1 MRLYGD
7 AMSVQ
12 KKKFSAVFSYCKL
25 AAALIMMAVMA
36 YAFTFYLDGDIGVVI
51 WSFLIIA
58 PLLSILLAF
67 LASKHVKIQLEAP
80 TYVIKG
86 RGFSPTIRLT
96 ADGRLP
102 IPFLRCTMR
111 QNANFTPVDDR
122 TVQCAL
128 IAGQMQEIQYSMTA
142 AYAGCGAFSM
152 DNVTVSD
159 YLGLVNFSVKEL
171 PEAVK
176 IGVIPEIPSLTGAAV
191 MLHAVSDVVMTHD
204 DDEEESS
211 AAFSSVSM
219 PGYIHRDYVPGDNLR
234 RINWKLSA
242 KRNKLMVRMDEAA
255 ATVRPSVILDLQY
268 ADQTTEQLKMRETLM
283 EGALGF
289 LMLLVQ
295 QGIACSLRFA
305 SEGVW
310 KCFVLENED
319 AVRTAAVELAT
330 ADFMHD
336 GCRLDRSAL
345 QDKAGAFL
353 IYSATPDISLATT
366 MAEFHDHGFLCCVV
380 PEALQV
386 DEIPNADAV
395 WTLSEDFT
403 MTAQQK

>member
-1 MRLYGD
+1 MNE
-7 AMSVQ
+7 
-12 KKKFSAVFSYCKL
+12 KKKKLQTVFAYCKL
-25 AAALIMMAVMA
+25 AAALTMMAVMA
-36 YAFTFYLDGDIGVVI
+36 YVFTFYLDGDIGVVV

-67 LASKHVKIQLEAP
+67 WARKHIKIQLEAP
-80 TYVIKG
+80 TYVAKG
-86 RGFSPTIRLT
+86 RGFSPMIRLT
-96 ADGRLP
+96 ADGWLP
-102 IPFLRCTMR
+102 IPFLRCNMR
-111 QNANFTPVDDR
+111 QNANFIPVDDR
-122 TVQCAL
+122 TVQCSL
-128 IAGQMQEIQYSMTA
+128 MAGQTQEIHYSLTA
-142 AYAGCGAFSM
+142 GYAGCGTFSL
-152 DNVTVSD
+152 DHVSISD
-159 YLGLVNFSVKEL
+159 YLGLVNFSVKEM
-171 PEAVK
+171 PEPVK

-219 PGYIHRDYVPGDNLR
+219 PGYVHRDYVPGDNLR

-255 ATVRPSVILDLQY
+255 ATVRPSVILDLHSD
-268 ADQTTEQLKMRETLM
+268 DQTAEQLKMRETMM

-289 LMLLVQ
+289 LMLLVR

-305 SEGVW
+305 SEGAW

-319 AVRTAAVELAT
+319 AVRTVAVELAT

-345 QDKAGAFL
+345 QEKSAAFL
-353 IYSATPDISLATT
+353 IYSACPDTSLAMTL
-366 MAEFHDHGFLCCVV
+366 AEFRDQGYLCCVV
-380 PEALQV
+380 PEVLQV
-386 DEIPNADAV
+386 DEMPNADML
-395 WTLSEDFT
+395 WKLSEDFT
-403 MTAQQK
+403 MTAQPK